1 MNSRKQSKR
10 RLFRGHPESI
20 ESLSGLLKKPPGE
33 GTGPTILSESRGILV
48 GRVPSRGEQCVV
60 QQTVS
65 PRIRRR
71 GPILVHCTSLQQNS
85 RSLPKFLDR
94 LRSLRFLLL
103 KLVNIR
109 AIRDFPISFIRVH
122 QCSSVVRFPAL
133 TRLLISCSTGLL
145 SGCSRAPTFDI
156 VGSFFPAWLVCLIA
170 GIFLASFAHWL
181 LSRLKIA
188 LLVPIL
194 VYPSLAALFTFLLW
208 LAFFS

>member
-1 MNSRKQSKR
+1 MNRSKQRKQ

-20 ESLSGLLKKPPGE
+20 ESLSPE
-33 GTGPTILSESRGILV
+33 MS
-48 GRVPSRGEQCVV
+48 CV
-60 QQTVS
+60 
-65 PRIRRR
+65 R
-71 GPILVHCTSLQQNS
+71 LTSVLCATMQRNS

-109 AIRDFPISFIRVH
+109 AIRVLPVSFIRLH
-122 QCSSVVRFPAL
+122 QCSFVVRFPAL
-133 TRLLISCSTGLL
+133 PRLLISCSIGLL

-156 VGSFFPAWLVCLIA
+156 VGSFFPAWLVCFIA

-181 LSRLKIA
+181 LSRLKIV

-194 VYPSLAALFTFLLW
+194 AYPSLAALFTLMLW
-208 LAFFS
+208 LIFFG